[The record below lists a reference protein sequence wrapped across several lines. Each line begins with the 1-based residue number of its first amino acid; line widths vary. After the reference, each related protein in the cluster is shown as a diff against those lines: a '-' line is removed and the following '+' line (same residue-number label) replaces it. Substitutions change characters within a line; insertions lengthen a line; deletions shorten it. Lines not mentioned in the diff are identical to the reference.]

1 MSMADEQEMLDC
13 VFSTFY
19 TIYSIIAII
28 LNSFLLGLILF
39 VKQTSLK
46 EYRIL
51 LANSTCILLLMSVL
65 NLYLQLRFVIA
76 GDAWGYIALGP
87 ARFVDL
93 PNFNMFCAIL
103 LVTLDDYSFVT
114 IAMCMVFKYHTLI
127 GKTYSM
133 WQIFTA
139 VILFSLLPLSPGIAL
154 LIHNPD
160 YEQLHKVLERL
171 RPEDELRRYGE
182 YCGLPDVK
190 NAFVLYL
197 VLVICSIAGASYVVM
212 VATGFKIRRYALSS
226 YNKMSPQSSHAFD
239 MMIKALVIQSFVPVF
254 IWLPSKILYLLT
266 QFTSFHSV
274 FVEYLLLALSPL
286 LAVSEFPR
294 FAECLDI
301 LPHSYNHRRS
311 AGGFV
316 VVTNSGFKPSMIIQV
331 VLPLVVFARLAATN
345 STLRIVVL
353 IFGEHNFDDHLHSV
367 KNAYVEIFESE
378 FTKLSN
384 YTVVPEY
391 INGGALRDR
400 PSANRLQL
408 TDEVVC
414 EQVMNRT
421 IAVVIY
427 APLLSRETTPEYLS
441 RVSSTAYA
449 LGFYSVPTIGV
460 MVREAE
466 FSKKKIYPTFVR
478 TTPSYADESYVF
490 LNLLRRLDY
499 RQVVVVCVKGDRN
512 GEQFVELF
520 EKKRMKYKV
529 HVQSYITV
537 EINDSLNTSLP
548 SSFEEVTSNIVV
560 LYATK
565 LHAQLIFAAAFELTQ
580 TNKVWLVNEDA
591 SKARNVPNGAI
602 ANRLSATPLSA
613 LRSSFA
619 SIRNGLT
626 FLDSLSVP
634 INPPTEC
641 AKDAALSTWL
651 NDHGPALLKAICSTS
666 TSKIMFNEQC
676 ERVSVDYDILN
687 YNEGY
692 KEVGVLHGADLRLSE
707 ETIYWPGNGAK
718 PLEISLP
725 KHLRAVTV
733 HDPPFVYTH
742 PIISLAECKNLGVVS
757 IELSA
762 VNTVKVEGP
771 WYPCPKYGQN
781 YTYHYCCAGYAIDL
795 LFFHPNNTID
805 TSFTFSLHL
814 NDSYGA
820 VVLGEKGYVLTGA
833 LGELDSDH
841 ADLAIGGMTI
851 NPERERYIDFSEPW
865 LYHGIR
871 ILEKS
876 IPRDSPMQSFL
887 QPLKSSLW
895 TSLFIS
901 VITVG
906 LVIFC
911 LDLKSPFDRFYRS
924 DRFADAPPLFLEEVE
939 NERVNFG
946 EAMWFVWGVLLN
958 SGVSEKTP
966 RSCAARVLG
975 IVWCGFC
982 MIMVASYTA
991 NLAAFLVLDQPVKG
1005 LTGITDPKLRN
1016 PSANYSFGTVLNSN
1030 VYQYFKR
1037 HVELSTMFRKMEA
1050 HNMEKVSDAL
1060 SSLINGSLD
1069 AFIWDSTRLDFEA
1082 ARHCQLRTRGAL
1094 FGRSAYGVGLQ
1105 KNSPWTPH
1113 ITSAIL
1119 RMAESGVI
1127 ENLDTKWI
1135 ENKESKCVADAH
1147 KSPARLSLWNMRD
1160 VFILVTGGVAAGALF
1175 SAIEV
1180 VYGRRKARLGRE
1192 RALAAR
1198 YVQKWRARTS
1208 GGVPANKYN
1217 LSRPVIRRGFAGLEP
1232 CTLADIRQREMNR
1245 SRQKFDDGSLHPATF
1260 YPDLNFS
1267 RHPTVLFCSRCRN
1280 LIETDVHRE
1289 CGMFAYVWCMLFVL
1303 MFLWPCSPLPCFMET
1318 FSDFVHICPVC
1329 SHKIGRYRRCRRS
1342 QFYV

>member
-1 MSMADEQEMLDC
+1 MIRA
-13 VFSTFY
+13 
-19 TIYSIIAII
+19 
-28 LNSFLLGLILF
+28 
-39 VKQTSLK
+39 
-46 EYRIL
+46 
-51 LANSTCILLLMSVL
+51 
-65 NLYLQLRFVIA
+65 LQ
-76 GDAWGYIALGP
+76 
-87 ARFVDL
+87 
-93 PNFNMFCAIL
+93 
-103 LVTLDDYSFVT
+103 
-114 IAMCMVFKYHTLI
+114 
-127 GKTYSM
+127 
-133 WQIFTA
+133 
-139 VILFSLLPLSPGIAL
+139 
-154 LIHNPD
+154 
-160 YEQLHKVLERL
+160 
-171 RPEDELRRYGE
+171 
-182 YCGLPDVK
+182 
-190 NAFVLYL
+190 
-197 VLVICSIAGASYVVM
+197 
-212 VATGFKIRRYALSS
+212 
-226 YNKMSPQSSHAFD
+226 
-239 MMIKALVIQSFVPVF
+239 
-254 IWLPSKILYLLT
+254 
-266 QFTSFHSV
+266 
-274 FVEYLLLALSPL
+274 
-286 LAVSEFPR
+286 SEFPR

-316 VVTNSGFKPSMIIQV
+316 VVTNSGFKPSMIIQ
-331 VLPLVVFARLAATN
+331 
-345 STLRIVVL
+345 
-353 IFGEHNFDDHLHSV
+353 
-367 KNAYVEIFESE
+367 IFESE

-460 MVREAE
+460 
-466 FSKKKIYPTFVR
+466 
-478 TTPSYADESYVF
+478 
-490 LNLLRRLDY
+490 
-499 RQVVVVCVKGDRN
+499 VVVCVKGDRN

-560 LYATK
+560 LYAT
-565 LHAQLIFAAAFELTQ
+565 
-580 TNKVWLVNEDA
+580 
-591 SKARNVPNGAI
+591 
-602 ANRLSATPLSA
+602 
-613 LRSSFA
+613 SSFA

-666 TSKIMFNEQC
+666 TSKIMFNDQC

-692 KEVGVLHGADLRLSE
+692 KEVGVL

-795 LFFHPNNTID
+795 LSNLSLPEPNNTID

-1147 KSPARLSLWNMRD
+1147 KSPARLSLWNMRVGFSIDDLALQDRFTARKVRWRTASYFQD

-1180 VYGRRKARLGRE
+1180 VRE

-1217 LSRPVIRRGFAGLEP
+1217 LSRPVIRRVLNERNIDPHFQ
-1232 CTLADIRQREMNR
+1232 DIRQREMNR

-1260 YPDLNFS
+1260 YPDLNFG
-1267 RHPTVLFCSRCRN
+1267 RHPTN

-1318 FSDFVHICPVC
+1318 FSDFSIKCEQHTTHTHRITAETD
-1329 SHKIGRYRRCRRS
+1329 STKS
-1342 QFYV
+1342 AEKK